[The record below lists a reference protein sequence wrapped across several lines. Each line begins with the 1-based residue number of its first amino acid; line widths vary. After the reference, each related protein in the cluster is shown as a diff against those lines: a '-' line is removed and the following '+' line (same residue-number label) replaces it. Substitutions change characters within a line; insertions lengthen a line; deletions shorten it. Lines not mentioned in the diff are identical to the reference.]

1 MDKQSKIVLI
11 SGPTASGKSNFAV
24 KIAKK
29 IQGEII
35 NADSMQVYKI
45 LKILTARP
53 NKIEQKDIKHHL
65 YGVVDLNK
73 KFSTGQ
79 WLELTIKKIK
89 NIKKKKKIPILVGG
103 TGLYF
108 QSLINGLV
116 KIPEIPLK
124 FRNKVRLM
132 SKREGQ
138 KKFYKKLL
146 KLDPKVKDRFDPN
159 DMQRS
164 IRAYE
169 IKSYT
174 DISMYD
180 WLARTESEFKN
191 SDFLKLYI
199 ETKREKL
206 IERINLRTLNMI
218 NGGAINEV
226 KKFLK
231 LKIRKDQSVNKVIG
245 IAELT
250 QYLNHEVTLEEA
262 KELISIK
269 TRQYAKRQATWAR
282 TRMTSWKKIK
292 LTRIDDFLTKLN
304 KSLLKL
310 DQRAQLQLDCPN
322 G

>member
-1 MDKQSKIVLI
+1 MDKQSKIILI
-11 SGPTASGKSNFAV
+11 SGPTASGKTNFAV

-79 WLELTIKKIK
+79 WLKLAIKKIK
-89 NIKKKKKIPILVGG
+89 NIKKMKKIPILVGG

-159 DMQRS
+159 DTQRS

-292 LTRIDDFLTKLN
+292 PTRINDFIKKL
-304 KSLLKL
+304 K
-310 DQRAQLQLDCPN
+310 
-322 G
+322 

>member
-1 MDKQSKIVLI
+1 MDKQSKIILI

-35 NADSMQVYKI
+35 NADSMQVYKN

-79 WLELTIKKIK
+79 WLELAIKKIK

-146 KLDPKVKDRFDPN
+146 KLDPKVKDKFDPN
-159 DMQRS
+159 DTQRS

-292 LTRIDDFLTKLN
+292 PTRIDDFIKKLN

-310 DQRAQLQLDCPN
+310 DQ
-322 G
+322 

>member
-1 MDKQSKIVLI
+1 MDKQSKIILI
-11 SGPTASGKSNFAV
+11 SGPTASGKSNFAL

-29 IQGEII
+29 IEGEII
-35 NADSMQVYKI
+35 NADSMQVYKK

-53 NKIEQKDIKHHL
+53 NKKEQKNIKHHL
-65 YGVVDLNK
+65 YGIIDLNK

-79 WLELTIKKIK
+79 WLKLAIKKIK
-89 NIKKKKKIPILVGG
+89 NIQKKKKIPILVGG

-116 KIPEIPLK
+116 KIPDIPLK

-146 KLDPKVKDRFDPN
+146 KLDPKVKDKFDPN
-159 DMQRS
+159 DTQRS

-174 DISMYD
+174 NISMYD
-180 WLARTESEFKN
+180 WLSRTKSEFKD
-191 SDFLKLYI
+191 SDFLKLQI

-206 IERINLRTLNMI
+206 IERINLRTSSMI
-218 NGGAINEV
+218 NIGAINEV

-231 LKIRKDQSVNKVIG
+231 LKIRKGWSVNKVIG

-250 QYLNHEVTLEEA
+250 QYINSETTLEEA
-262 KELISIK
+262 KELILIK

-282 TRMTSWKKIK
+282 TRMVSWVKIDPSKIDGYIKKLK
-292 LTRIDDFLTKLN
+292 
-304 KSLLKL
+304 KSSLKL
-310 DQRAQLQLDCPN
+310 DQLT
-322 G
+322 

>member
-1 MDKQSKIVLI
+1 MDKQSKIILI

-29 IQGEII
+29 IEGEII
-35 NADSMQVYKI
+35 NADSMQVYKR

-53 NKIEQKDIKHHL
+53 NKIEQKNIKHHL
-65 YGVVDLNK
+65 YGFVNLNE

-79 WLELTIKKIK
+79 WLKLSIKKIK
-89 NIKKKKKIPILVGG
+89 SIKKKKKIPILVGG

-108 QSLINGLV
+108 QSLIDGLV

-132 SKREGQ
+132 FKREGQ

-146 KLDPKVKDRFDPN
+146 KLDPKIKDKFDPN
-159 DMQRS
+159 DTQRS

-174 DISMYD
+174 NISMYD
-180 WLARTESEFKN
+180 WLTKTKSEFKD
-191 SDFLKLYI
+191 SDFLKLHI

-206 IERINLRTLNMI
+206 IERINLRTSSMI
-218 NGGAINEV
+218 NSGAINEV
-226 KKFLK
+226 KKFIK
-231 LKIRKDQSVNKVIG
+231 LKIRKDQSANKVIG
-245 IAELT
+245 ITELT
-250 QYLNHEVTLEEA
+250 QYLNSEITFEEA
-262 KELISIK
+262 KELILIK

-282 TRMTSWKKIK
+282 NRMMSWIKIDSSKVDGYIKTLKK
-292 LTRIDDFLTKLN
+292 
-304 KSLLKL
+304 SSLKL
-310 DQRAQLQLDCPN
+310 DQLT
-322 G
+322 

>member
-1 MDKQSKIVLI
+1 MDKQSKIILI
-11 SGPTASGKSNFAV
+11 SGPTASGKSKFAV

-35 NADSMQVYKI
+35 NVDSMQVYKT

-53 NKIEQKDIKHHL
+53 NKEEQKNIKHHL
-65 YGVVDLNK
+65 YGIIDLNK

-79 WLELTIKKIK
+79 WLELAIKKIK
-89 NIKKKKKIPILVGG
+89 NIQKKKKIPILVGG

-124 FRNKVRLM
+124 FRNKVRLI

-146 KLDPKVKDRFDPN
+146 KLDPKIKNKFDPN
-159 DMQRS
+159 DTQRS

-180 WLARTESEFKN
+180 WLVKTKSEFQDSN
-191 SDFLKLYI
+191 FLKIQI

-206 IERINLRTLNMI
+206 IERINIRTSSMI
-218 NGGAINEV
+218 NDGAINEV

-231 LKIRKDQSVNKVIG
+231 LKIRKDQSVNRVIG

-250 QYLNHEVTLEEA
+250 QYLNHKITLEEA

-269 TRQYAKRQATWAR
+269 TRQYAKRQVTWAR
-282 TRMTSWKKIK
+282 TRMVSWVKIDPNKMDSYIKKLK
-292 LTRIDDFLTKLN
+292 
-304 KSLLKL
+304 KSSLKL
-310 DQRAQLQLDCPN
+310 DQLT
-322 G
+322 

>member
-1 MDKQSKIVLI
+1 MDNQSKIILI
-11 SGPTASGKSNFAV
+11 SGPTASGKSNFAI

-35 NADSMQVYKI
+35 NADSMQVYKK
-45 LKILTARP
+45 LRILTARP
-53 NKIEQKDIKHHL
+53 NRIEQKNIKHHL
-65 YGVVDLNK
+65 YGVVDLDK

-79 WLELTIKKIK
+79 WLKFAIKRIKKIQK
-89 NIKKKKKIPILVGG
+89 NKKIPILVGG

-124 FRNKVRLM
+124 FRNKARLM

-146 KLDPKVKDRFDPN
+146 KLDPKIKGKFDPN
-159 DMQRS
+159 DTQRS

-174 DISMYD
+174 YISMYD
-180 WLARTESEFKN
+180 WLTNTESEFKD
-191 SDFLKLYI
+191 SDFLKIHI

-206 IERINLRTLNMI
+206 IQRINLRTLSMI
-218 NGGAINEV
+218 SDGAIDEV

-250 QYLNHEVTLEEA
+250 QYLNKKITLDQA

-282 TRMTSWKKIK
+282 TRMTSWKKIRPNK
-292 LTRIDDFLTKLN
+292 IDDFIKKLN

-310 DQRAQLQLDCPN
+310 DQ
-322 G
+322 

>member
-1 MDKQSKIVLI
+1 MDKQSKIILI
-11 SGPTASGKSNFAV
+11 SGPTASGKTNFAV

-35 NADSMQVYKI
+35 NADSMQVYKK

-65 YGVVDLNK
+65 YGVIDLNK

-79 WLELTIKKIK
+79 WLELATKKIK
-89 NIKKKKKIPILVGG
+89 NIQKKKKIPILVGG

-146 KLDPKVKDRFDPN
+146 KLDPKVKDKFDPN
-159 DMQRS
+159 DTQRS

-174 DISMYD
+174 DNSMYN
-180 WLARTESEFKN
+180 WLASTESEFKN
-191 SDFLKLYI
+191 RDFLKLFI

-218 NGGAINEV
+218 NSGAINEV

-282 TRMTSWKKIK
+282 TRMTSWKKINP
-292 LTRIDDFLTKLN
+292 TRIDDFIKTLN

-310 DQRAQLQLDCPN
+310 DQ
-322 G
+322 

>member
-1 MDKQSKIVLI
+1 MDKQSKIILI
-11 SGPTASGKSNFAV
+11 SGPTASGKTNFAV

-35 NADSMQVYKI
+35 NADSMQVYKN

-79 WLELTIKKIK
+79 WLELAIKKIK

-159 DMQRS
+159 DTQRS

-218 NGGAINEV
+218 NSGAINEV

-250 QYLNHEVTLEEA
+250 QHLNHEVTLEEA

-292 LTRIDDFLTKLN
+292 LTRIDDFIKKLN

-310 DQRAQLQLDCPN
+310 DQ
-322 G
+322 

>member
-1 MDKQSKIVLI
+1 MDKQSKIILI

-29 IQGEII
+29 IEGEII
-35 NADSMQVYKI
+35 NADSMQVYKK

-53 NKIEQKDIKHHL
+53 NKQEQKNIKHHL
-65 YGVVDLNK
+65 YGFVDLNE

-89 NIKKKKKIPILVGG
+89 NIQKKKKIPILVGG

-132 SKREGQ
+132 SKKEGQ

-146 KLDPKVKDRFDPN
+146 KLDPKVKNKFDPN
-159 DMQRS
+159 DTQRS

-292 LTRIDDFLTKLN
+292 PTRIDDFIKKLN

-310 DQRAQLQLDCPN
+310 DQ
-322 G
+322 

>member
-65 YGVVDLNK
+65 YGVIDLNK

-79 WLELTIKKIK
+79 WLELVIKKIK

-108 QSLINGLV
+108 QSLIDGLV

-146 KLDPKVKDRFDPN
+146 KLDPKVKDKFDPN
-159 DMQRS
+159 DTQRS

-180 WLARTESEFKN
+180 WLARTESEFKK

-231 LKIRKDQSVNKVIG
+231 LKIKKDQSVNKVIG

-250 QYLNHEVTLEEA
+250 QYLNHEVTLDEA

-282 TRMTSWKKIK
+282 TRMTSWKKIRP
-292 LTRIDDFLTKLN
+292 TRIDNFIKKL
-304 KSLLKL
+304 K
-310 DQRAQLQLDCPN
+310 
-322 G
+322 

>member
-1 MDKQSKIVLI
+1 MDNQSKIILI
-11 SGPTASGKSNFAV
+11 SGPTASGKSKFAV

-35 NADSMQVYKI
+35 NSDSMQVYKK
-45 LKILTARP
+45 LQILTARP
-53 NKIEQKDIKHHL
+53 NKQEQKNIKHHL

-79 WLELTIKKIK
+79 WLELAIKKIK

-124 FRNKVRLM
+124 FRNKIRLM

-146 KLDPKVKDRFDPN
+146 KLDPKIKDKFDPN
-159 DMQRS
+159 DTQRS

-174 DISMYD
+174 NISMYD
-180 WLARTESEFKN
+180 WLTKTKSEFKDN
-191 SDFLKLYI
+191 DFLKLHI

-206 IERINLRTLNMI
+206 IERIDLRTSDMI
-218 NGGAINEV
+218 NGGAVNEV

-231 LKIRKDQSVNKVIG
+231 LKIKKNQSVNKVIG
-245 IAELT
+245 VAELT
-250 QYLNHEVTLEEA
+250 QYLNREITLEEA
-262 KELISIK
+262 KELILIK

-282 TRMTSWKKIK
+282 TRMISWIKIDQSKLDNYIKRLKK
-292 LTRIDDFLTKLN
+292 
-304 KSLLKL
+304 SSLKL
-310 DQRAQLQLDCPN
+310 DQLT
-322 G
+322 

>member
-1 MDKQSKIVLI
+1 MDKQSKIILI
-11 SGPTASGKSNFAV
+11 SGPTASGKSNFAA

-35 NADSMQVYKI
+35 NADSMQVYKK

-53 NKIEQKDIKHHL
+53 NKQEQKNIKHHL
-65 YGVVDLNK
+65 YGVIDLNE

-79 WLELTIKKIK
+79 WLKLVIKKIK
-89 NIKKKKKIPILVGG
+89 NIQKKKKIPILVGG

-146 KLDPKVKDRFDPN
+146 KLDPKVKDKFDPN
-159 DMQRS
+159 DTQRS

-250 QYLNHEVTLEEA
+250 QYLNHEVTLDEA

-292 LTRIDDFLTKLN
+292 PTRIDDFIKKL
-304 KSLLKL
+304 K
-310 DQRAQLQLDCPN
+310 
-322 G
+322 